1 MSSLGFSEYAESGNL
16 NTNNN
21 SNNNGNGNGNGKIYN
36 RRNTNTTGNRT
47 LKIPR
52 NQSLDD
58 TRSNGNGNGNSER
71 GLLQSSNGNVT
82 GITNENGTNQGMIQQ
97 AGQKIKQIKDYIE
110 NIHRKGGEDSDADE
124 NEMDSVLPAYPAQG
138 MGVYATNVT
147 SQGVIRGPD
156 NSVSSNNG
164 VVRKTTQMNSLN
176 PASSYSSTLLEG
188 MDPAT
193 NANANANNPNLQLP
207 PGTTA
212 GESGRFSS
220 PPHFTTPYGDSTRN
234 VDPSGRTNVTTSNSG
249 RPTTSTYASQYYEQ
263 FVPYAETL
271 ANQLAGGGV
280 VGATSTTGG
289 SMSGTNAALIEKL
302 NYIIHMME
310 DKKDEKTGHVIEELV
325 LYCFLGI
332 FIIFI
337 VDTFTNAIPGNGR
350 GGGGGAGGRGFSMFG
365 GRQTAQYRR

>member
-16 NTNNN
+16 NTNSN
-21 SNNNGNGNGNGKIYN
+21 SNNNNGNSNGKIYN

-58 TRSNGNGNGNSER
+58 TRSNGNGNNER

-147 SQGVIRGPD
+147 SQGIIRGPD

-188 MDPAT
+188 MDPV
-193 NANANANNPNLQLP
+193 ANPNTNANNPNLQLP

-234 VDPSGRTNVTTSNSG
+234 VDPSGRTTVTNSNSNSSG

-271 ANQLAGGGV
+271 ANQLAGGAG
-280 VGATSTTGG
+280 TSSTGG

-350 GGGGGAGGRGFSMFG
+350 VGGGGGGGGRGFSMFG

>member
-16 NTNNN
+16 NTN
-21 SNNNGNGNGNGKIYN
+21 SNNNGNGKIYN

-58 TRSNGNGNGNSER
+58 TRSNNER

-147 SQGVIRGPD
+147 SQGIIRGPD

-188 MDPAT
+188 MDPV
-193 NANANANNPNLQLP
+193 ANANANNPNLQLP
-207 PGTTA
+207 PGATA

-234 VDPSGRTNVTTSNSG
+234 VDPSGRTTVTNSNSST

-271 ANQLAGGGV
+271 ANQLAGGT
-280 VGATSTTGG
+280 AASSTGG

-350 GGGGGAGGRGFSMFG
+350 VGGGGGGGAGAGGRGFSMFG